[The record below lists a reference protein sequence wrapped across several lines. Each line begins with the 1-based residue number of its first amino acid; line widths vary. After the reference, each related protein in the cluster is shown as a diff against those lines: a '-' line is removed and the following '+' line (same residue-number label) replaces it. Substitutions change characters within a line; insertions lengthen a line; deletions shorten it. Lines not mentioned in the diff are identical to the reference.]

1 MGTKTVIAADNREWQ
16 VQRHIEW
23 TTPAMGDEFE
33 HDVDGGRGAVVLVL
47 STLGFFWVMLLV
59 WAPGGFVAEGALVFP
74 WFYWI
79 VVIVVVGFFP
89 GRWLLRRPYTIV
101 AKTQGGYDLP
111 AEHWS
116 GMVRGVSAA
125 REETRVVV
133 RSLRNRS
140 TPGHADSPLQPIN

>member
-16 VQRHIEW
+16 VQRQIEW
-23 TTPAMGDEFE
+23 TTPAVGDEFE
-33 HDVDGGRGAVVLVL
+33 HDVDGGRGAVVLIL
-47 STLGFFWVMLLV
+47 TTLAFFWVMLV
-59 WAPGGFVAEGALVFP
+59 IWRPDGVVFP
-74 WFYWI
+74 WFYWL
-79 VVIVVVGFFP
+79 VVIVGVAFFP
-89 GRWLLRRPYTIV
+89 GRWLLRRPFTIV

-116 GMVRGVSAA
+116 GMVRGMSSA

-133 RSLRNRS
+133 RSLKNRS